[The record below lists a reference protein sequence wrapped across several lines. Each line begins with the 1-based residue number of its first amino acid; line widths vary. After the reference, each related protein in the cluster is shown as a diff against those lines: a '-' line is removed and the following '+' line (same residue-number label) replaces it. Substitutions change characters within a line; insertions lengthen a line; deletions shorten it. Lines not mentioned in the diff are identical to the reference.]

1 MKKTLFIAIALV
13 ALAASFGFAKGAQEN
28 DVTENAGPGP
38 GAFSGE
44 LVTVTGDL
52 IFNDN
57 DFPTIKSGD
66 KEYELMY
73 PYMLN
78 YEIEVAEGT
87 EITVEG
93 FLVPGPRW
101 NDGEDE
107 EHLMVTKAV
116 IDGKEYI
123 IPHGPMAAG
132 RFGGY
137 CWDDE
142 GSGRRG
148 YRSMMGRS
156 RGYGPGRG
164 RR

>member
-1 MKKTLFIAIALV
+1 MKKTLIIAIALV
-13 ALAASFGFAKGAQEN
+13 ALTAGFGFAKGAQEN
-28 DVTENAGPGP
+28 DVTEQAAPGP
-38 GAFSGE
+38 GVFSGE

-52 IFNDN
+52 IFEDN
-57 DFPTIKSGD
+57 GFPTIKSGG

-101 NDGEDE
+101 DDGEDE

-123 IPHGPMAAG
+123 IPHGPMA
-132 RFGGY
+132 GGP
-137 CWDDE
+137 
-142 GSGRRG
+142 GARG
-148 YRSMMGRS
+148 YGFCWNDGPMMGRS
-156 RGYGPGRG
+156 GARGRGNAAGRG
-164 RR
+164 RW